1 MNGLLAAKS
10 GWGKSYY
17 TQAWAETNTRNE
29 QYDRLAVLDFK
40 DEYRGL
46 VKEGYAK
53 HFIVGPREAA
63 AFGVAEWKQFLQQ
76 NPRVVLC
83 RHVDEETWREEVADP
98 VARANRQLAGSS
110 LTVIDEAHF
119 VAPQRGKVPDGVKG
133 LATTGRGENASSL
146 WVTQR
151 LTEMDET
158 ILAQMMFTILGG
170 FTASGD
176 LSKVESIIEYPKEL
190 HNPQSGKVP
199 HSPEELQRIDA
210 SGEKATGGLVPAL
223 EKFTDDDGDTVGSE
237 WIYADESGH
246 MERKDTRDVTMES
259 THYGAQ
265 GMKLLSP
272 ETT

>member
-10 GWGKSYY
+10 GWGKSWY
-17 TQAWAETNTRNE
+17 TQAWTEANVDE
-29 QYDRLAVLDFK
+29 YDRLAVLDFK

-46 VKEGYAK
+46 VKAEYAK
-53 HFIVGPREAA
+53 HFIVGPREAE
-63 AFGVAEWKQFLQQ
+63 AFGVAEWKQFLRQ

-83 RHVDEETWREEVADP
+83 RHGLDEETWREDVADP

-119 VAPQRGKVPDGVKG
+119 VAPQRGSVPDGVKG

-158 ILAQMMFTILGG
+158 VLAQMMFTILGG

-176 LSKVESIIEYPKEL
+176 LSKVESIIEYPVDV
-190 HNPQSGKVP
+190 HNPTRDRV
-199 HSPEELQRIDA
+199 
-210 SGEKATGGLVPAL
+210 GGLPDDLCDDSDAL
-223 EKFTDDDGDTVGSE
+223 SLRKFADGANNTVGSE
-237 WIYADESGH
+237 WVFADESGH
-246 MERKDTRDVTMES
+246 VERKDTRKVNMES
-259 THYGAQ
+259 THHGAQ
-265 GMKLLSP
+265 GKLLKQP
-272 ETT
+272 LID